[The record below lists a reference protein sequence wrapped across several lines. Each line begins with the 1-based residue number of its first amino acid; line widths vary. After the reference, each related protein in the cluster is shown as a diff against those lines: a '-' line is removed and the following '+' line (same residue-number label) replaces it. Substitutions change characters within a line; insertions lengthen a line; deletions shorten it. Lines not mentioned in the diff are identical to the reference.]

1 MHQGI
6 DDFAMP
12 DPAQVRAATDLLRM
26 LSDPTRFSVLWAL
39 AQGES
44 NVACLAELAGT
55 SATAVSQHLS
65 KLRLAGL
72 VSGRREGTFVYYTVA
87 EGPLGALLVQAL
99 RAVGADP
106 RPVAHH

>member
-1 MHQGI
+1 
-6 DDFAMP
+6 MP
-12 DPAQVRAATDLLRM
+12 EPEQVRRATELLRM

-55 SATAVSQHLS
+55 SSTAVSQHLS

-72 VSGRREGTFVYYTVA
+72 VQGRREGTFVYYTVA
-87 EGPLGALLVQAL
+87 PGPLGALLVQAL
-99 RAVGADP
+99 QAVGA
-106 RPVAHH
+106 RPGAVRHP